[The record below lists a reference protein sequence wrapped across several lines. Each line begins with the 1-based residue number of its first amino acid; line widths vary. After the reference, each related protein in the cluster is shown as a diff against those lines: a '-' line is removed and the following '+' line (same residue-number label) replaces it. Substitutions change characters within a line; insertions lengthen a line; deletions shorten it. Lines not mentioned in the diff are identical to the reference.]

1 MDKANFRN
9 LVKRYLDGTATEA
22 ERRWLEAYDESVG
35 QDSWYRLDATEADR
49 IGNEIAAGIDNNIAA
64 RPARHSA
71 WRAYS
76 VAAMLVLAI
85 GAGLFLVLKKD
96 LPDTAR
102 PTYTEIKV
110 PFGKIKKIKLEDGTQ
125 VTLNAGSSLTYP
137 ATFEKDSRKVSL
149 TGEAFFDV
157 AHQNGKPFIVNTQK
171 LQIRVLGTRFN
182 VGSYPGEETARVA
195 VVSGKVSVQNRA
207 KSADHVILTAGE
219 FALGTVAGLQK
230 SNIDSAAVLAWQNG
244 QLNFKDETFKTVA
257 AALERRYNVR
267 IRVAKAIEQCR
278 VYANIGNE
286 PVQEALGA
294 LALMM
299 QAQLSGSGKN
309 FQFSGTECH

>member
-35 QDSWYRLDATEADR
+35 QDSWYELNATEAER
-49 IGNEIAAGIDNNIAA
+49 IQHDIAAGINNHIAA
-64 RPARHSA
+64 RPAGFPA

-76 VAAMLVLAI
+76 AAAMLILAI
-85 GAGLFLVLKKD
+85 SAGLFFVLNKD
-96 LPDTAR
+96 LLSTAR
-102 PTYTEIKV
+102 PTYTAIKV
-110 PFGKIKKIKLEDGTQ
+110 PFGKIKKIRLEDGTQ
-125 VTLNAGSSLTYP
+125 VTLNAGSALTYP
-137 ATFEKDSRKVSL
+137 SVFEKDSRQVSL

-157 AHQNGKPFIVNTQK
+157 ARQNGKPFIVNMQK

-182 VGSYPGEETARVA
+182 VDSYPGEEIARVA

-207 KSADHVILTAGE
+207 KSNDQMILTAGE
-219 FALGTVAGLQK
+219 LAVGTAAGLQK
-230 SNIDSAAVLAWQNG
+230 ASIDSAAILAWQNG

-267 IRVAKAIEQCR
+267 IRVAEAIAQCR

-294 LALMM
+294 LAVMM
-299 QAQLSGSGKN
+299 QAQLSGSGKD